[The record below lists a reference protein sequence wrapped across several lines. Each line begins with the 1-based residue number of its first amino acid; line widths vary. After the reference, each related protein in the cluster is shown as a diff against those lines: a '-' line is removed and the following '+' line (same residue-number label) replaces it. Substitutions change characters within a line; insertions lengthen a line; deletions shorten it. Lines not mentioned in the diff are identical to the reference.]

1 MASSAKQQK
10 RAKRAAAKAK
20 QNRVTRSHASSK
32 AEETPPPI
40 DKFFDTA
47 MGAGLYEELFENMKE
62 AQQTSLRALCK
73 VFLEDPLLS
82 IVVGTYD
89 EEESADYIYWV
100 LCEYRNWLDDLDYEE
115 ATEWIQSA
123 EFIEAYEEASRQIE
137 AETAAEQ

>member
-20 QNRVTRSHASSK
+20 QNRVIRSHASSK
-32 AEETPPPI
+32 AEEEPLPI

-47 MGAGLYEELFENMKE
+47 LGAGLYEELFESMKE
-62 AQQTSLRALCK
+62 AQQTSLSALCR
-73 VFLEDPLLS
+73 VFLEDALLA
-82 IVVGTYD
+82 VVVTTYD

-100 LCEYRNWLDDLDYEE
+100 LCEYRSWLDDLDYEE
-115 ATEWIQSA
+115 ATEWIRSA

-137 AETAAEQ
+137 AETATEQ